1 MTASAD
7 GDVVSIGA
15 GSCTLSSSVSAACS
29 SWILQGAGSSS
40 TTVTVNG
47 GNITL
52 AGCNGKSFRI
62 TGINFIDTL
71 PYNSAGIIYVWQGTG
86 ISFRVDHNIFNAS
99 AGWQRYMLINEPCTS
114 PGCVF
119 DHNTITDAGGL
130 VGAEAN
136 PTDGSYSGCSGS
148 PDNCAGQTM
157 WIQPMVFDN
166 GSEVYFE
173 NNTFTFNNY
182 YGNDMMDCDDGGR
195 YVFRYNTVSGNN
207 IFGHGFDSLPNSC
220 LEITAYQNTIDGVG
234 KSQANI
240 LFRGGTG
247 VIYSN
252 ILKNSY
258 GGNLLTTNYRSSSGC
273 VALSECPVA
282 GAQPFCGGS
291 NSKDGNVTNGWPCYE
306 QIGRGSSSTATLGLA
321 SYPVYQW
328 DNCKTTLGCTG
339 TSDQNLVTV
348 YSIAGGSPDYTFA
361 DIQANRDYYD
371 SVSPFNGTAGV
382 GIGTLASRPSTCT
395 WGVAYWGT
403 DTNTLYQCSSTNNWT
418 VYYRP
423 YTYPHPLQN
432 VPTNLKAKVN

>member
-1 MTASAD
+1 MLRPLPCTLTKEHKKDYFPRAVERSNVAMSRLRLLFFSLSLLCLVWCRHGYAATRNVSCSGDISSALQTAMTASAD

-195 YVFRYNTVSGNN
+195 YVF
-207 IFGHGFDSLPNSC
+207 
-220 LEITAYQNTIDGVG
+220 
-234 KSQANI
+234 
-240 LFRGGTG
+240 
-247 VIYSN
+247 
-252 ILKNSY
+252 
-258 GGNLLTTNYRSSSGC
+258 
-273 VALSECPVA
+273 
-282 GAQPFCGGS
+282 
-291 NSKDGNVTNGWPCYE
+291 
-306 QIGRGSSSTATLGLA
+306 
-321 SYPVYQW
+321 
-328 DNCKTTLGCTG
+328 
-339 TSDQNLVTV
+339 
-348 YSIAGGSPDYTFA
+348 
-361 DIQANRDYYD
+361 
-371 SVSPFNGTAGV
+371 
-382 GIGTLASRPSTCT
+382 
-395 WGVAYWGT
+395 
-403 DTNTLYQCSSTNNWT
+403 
-418 VYYRP
+418 
-423 YTYPHPLQN
+423 
-432 VPTNLKAKVN
+432 